1 MANPYNTGHHWNQD
15 QMNYAHVQ
23 LEQEYDFAGIPIP
36 GNGQPQ
42 VVGGQPSYG
51 TGEAYQYS
59 QQHLPQ
65 NGPNGNPNASPI
77 HNVSAIAPNAQQP
90 RNNRVVPSQGPVA
103 GAYVHGVYGSQQSVP
118 SGTTEATNHYRS
130 NSMNFNFSS
139 AGAAMQGVDV
149 TRSPPNM
156 ASGFLTSSPLYDN
169 FPQASTSTHQQAY
182 YQPNTD
188 DQADGPLAKRQRGQA
203 FKDDP
208 DDLEGDIGQ
217 DQKDANKSKLS
228 RACAR
233 CKTLKVRCE
242 AKTETEP
249 CKRCFNGGHECVI
262 PGRKIRRTP
271 PKREHLLSQIQSQAA
286 EIERLIQEL
295 EKVTSASKGGQGG
308 PDQIDTSGVNNL
320 HSPVLSPSTASGVFF
335 GSEEHSADIIDDD
348 DHPTSN
354 GNNPA
359 LNKAV
364 EDWISKARESL
375 HEFGTF
381 IGIGGAG
388 MPKSYLVDEDFEE
401 SESSEDDYVD
411 VREDLEEQQQLGN
424 EDDQYRLAVQDPNG
438 AGMAYRE
445 GAPTPPQHLRHHSS
459 NSSIGT
465 TATGATAATAGTSV
479 TTSTNAR
486 PKKTGNN
493 ESYEKPAT
501 LPVEAS
507 PFGMFGSLSLGG
519 PKSRATSVEP
529 GEEDKQTGIAN
540 DEFFKP
546 TTAPHALGRRLESAQ
561 HQAPAILTRGI
572 ISPQEAEKLFKIYF
586 NNMNLSLS
594 LLDPVLYTAQRT
606 FYRSPFL
613 FTVICA
619 IASRFYSERS
629 DLYAKTMHY
638 AQLAAGT
645 ALISGNKNIE
655 MCQAYILLSLYPVP
669 ARKWE
674 DQRSWL
680 YLGLA
685 IRTATDLNLHLPTT
699 AKPLNENHAREML
712 NRTRVWINCLNL
724 DRSTGSQY
732 GKPPIISPK
741 DYIANHSENWW
752 TSSQYNM
759 KNFDIHICAYNS
771 ELKVMSAFIAKIYS
785 DPDHPTGLNKT
796 VAFEQIATETDDE
809 LKRLGE
815 QWFAVLAQTD
825 MSDPQNSFR
834 TGLLRLAYSYS
845 RLVALSYG
853 FQHAFG
859 KTDGVDENPFL
870 MRCLRAASDVVD
882 AVVHDICRPS
892 QIHYFRHGPEAQ
904 SVFVTF
910 ASAFL
915 VKLLQPKFAAYLT
928 PETRVEIRAL
938 VQKVVDLLGS
948 PEVAI
953 DDRHG
958 PKLYSRFLEKLLAK
972 PMARLDPMS
981 PGVSSNASL
990 SRGKGRATRS
1000 PASQTPASSTFDLPP
1015 VYNHPSPVTSSSL
1028 SPPPT
1033 DSALSFDNFAPMGPT
1048 DPFALEAAASV
1059 AASNSADSS
1068 SLDAMMSADFF
1079 QPPLEFDDHIVQ
1091 SLQSLTD
1098 PSGWQDISLPGF
1110 NWMTQFQQNLG
1121 LDLNN
1126 NALFDQNMVPEYLTG
1141 PSNN

>member
-1 MANPYNTGHHWNQD
+1 MSNPYNQSQRWNQN
-15 QMNYAHVQ
+15 QMNFGPLQ
-23 LEQEYDFAGIPIP
+23 LEQEYEYSSVPVP
-36 GNGQPQ
+36 GNGQQQ
-42 VVGGQPSYG
+42 VLGGQQSYASD
-51 TGEAYQYS
+51 EAYQYS
-59 QQHLPQ
+59 QQRLPQ
-65 NGPNGNPNASPI
+65 TNVNANPNASSV
-77 HNVSAIAPNAQQP
+77 HNPFAIPPNAQQS
-90 RNNRVVPSQGPVA
+90 RNARMVPSQAPAVG
-103 GAYVHGVYGSQQSVP
+103 GYGHGVYGAQQSLP
-118 SGTTEATNHYRS
+118 SGTAEPAGHYRP
-130 NSMNFNFSS
+130 NSMNFNFSG
-139 AGAAMQGVDV
+139 AGAAMQNVDA
-149 TRSPPNM
+149 TRSPP
-156 ASGFLTSSPLYDN
+156 GFLTSSPLQHDS
-169 FPQASTSTHQQAY
+169 FLHASTSTHQQPY
-182 YQPNTD
+182 YQSSIDGHT
-188 DQADGPLAKRQRGQA
+188 DGPQKRQRGHA
-203 FKDDP
+203 FKDDTE
-208 DDLEGDIGQ
+208 DQEGDIGQ
-217 DQKDANKSKLS
+217 DQKDAKSKLS

-295 EKVTSASKGGQGG
+295 EKVTLASKSGNG
-308 PDQIDTSGVNNL
+308 PDKIDTSALNTL
-320 HSPVLSPSTASGVFF
+320 QSPVLSPSTAPGPFF
-335 GSEEHSADIIDDD
+335 GADE
-348 DHPTSN
+348 HPTDDYAQVQTGTN
-354 GNNPA
+354 DNNPVV
-359 LNKAV
+359 NKAV
-364 EDWISKARESL
+364 EDWIAKARESL
-375 HEFGTF
+375 HEFGNF

-388 MPKSYLVDEDFEE
+388 MPKSYLVDEDFED
-401 SESSEDDYVD
+401 SDSDDDDYD
-411 VREDLEEQQQLGN
+411 DAQEELEQLGN
-424 EDDQYRLAVQDPNG
+424 GDDQYALAVEDPNG
-438 AGMAYRE
+438 EGRAYD
-445 GAPTPPQHLRHHSS
+445 GTATPNQQPLRHQSS

-465 TATGATAATAGTSV
+465 TMTGATAGTA
-479 TTSTNAR
+479 STNAMPR
-486 PKKTGNN
+486 PKKIGNN
-493 ESYEKPAT
+493 ESYEKPAI
-501 LPVEAS
+501 LPAEAS
-507 PFGMFGSLSLGG
+507 PFGMFGHLILKGG
-519 PKSRATSVEP
+519 PKSRASSVEP
-529 GEEDKQTGIAN
+529 DEEDKPGIAN
-540 DEFFKP
+540 ADFFKSTP
-546 TTAPHALGRRLESAQ
+546 APNALGRRLESAQ

-586 NNMNLSLS
+586 NDMNLSVS

-619 IASRFYSERS
+619 IASRFYSERP
-629 DLYAKTMHY
+629 DLYAKIMHY

-645 ALISGNKNIE
+645 ALIGGNKNVE

-712 NRTRVWINCLNL
+712 NRTRVWLNCLNL

-741 DYIANHSENWW
+741 DYIANHSERWW
-752 TSSQYNM
+752 TSSPYNM
-759 KNFDIHICAYNS
+759 KNFDIHTCAYNS
-771 ELKVMSAFIAKIYS
+771 ELKLMSAFIAKIYS
-785 DPDHPTGLNKT
+785 DPDHPTGLNKM
-796 VAFEQIATETDDE
+796 VDFEQIATETDDE
-809 LKRLGE
+809 LKKLGE
-815 QWFAVLAQTD
+815 EWFAVLAQTD
-825 MSDPQNSFR
+825 MTDPQNSFR

-915 VKLLQPKFAAYLT
+915 VKLLQPRFAAYLT
-928 PETRVEIRAL
+928 LDTRKEIRVL
-938 VQKVVDLLGS
+938 VQKVIDLLGS

-972 PMARLDPMS
+972 PMARIDPLS
-981 PGVSSNASL
+981 PGPASNAL
-990 SRGKGRATRS
+990 PRVKSRPPRS
-1000 PASQTPASSTFDLPP
+1000 SASQTPDSASGTFDLPP
-1015 VYNHPSPVTSSSL
+1015 VYNHPSPGTNSSL

-1033 DSALSFDNFAPMGPT
+1033 ESALSFDSFAPIGPT
-1048 DPFALEAAASV
+1048 DPFATETEV
-1059 AASNSADSS
+1059 ANNNADSA
-1068 SLDAMMSADFF
+1068 SLDNMMSTDFF
-1079 QPPLEFDDHIVQ
+1079 QPPLPFDDHIVQ
-1091 SLQSLTD
+1091 SLRSLTD
-1098 PSGWQDISLPGF
+1098 PSGWQDISVPEF
-1110 NWMTQFQQNLG
+1110 NWMTQFQQNMFQQNVG

-1126 NALFDQNMVPEYLTG
+1126 SNPLFDQNMEYLTG
-1141 PSNN
+1141 PANQ